1 MLGHIQ
7 GRVASVAPDSSNPA
21 RFFASPRKTL
31 LPFDIISMVASEI
44 EQLAETIK
52 ECIAIRGIYLLM
64 DERLD
69 LICGPETLE
78 NIDSPQVTQKMAEF
92 AARYGW
98 SITRYQG
105 GFVFCTDS
113 AIRQCAQAR
122 SQRASRQDG
131 REDYAGLTP
140 NPHRF
145 ECMPVKRQARNHSD

>member
-1 MLGHIQ
+1 
-7 GRVASVAPDSSNPA
+7 
-21 RFFASPRKTL
+21 
-31 LPFDIISMVASEI
+31 MVASEI

-92 AARYGW
+92 AARYGV

-105 GFVFCTDS
+105 GFDR
-113 AIRQCAQAR
+113 RQ
-122 SQRASRQDG
+122 
-131 REDYAGLTP
+131 E
-140 NPHRF
+140 NPVNLSTLNLKPR
-145 ECMPVKRQARNHSD
+145 KKS